1 MFLQSEFLSHQRT
14 SFGVSSSEV
23 YSMIITLFLPSAE
36 ESSGCSFSWSYQEWL
51 KYQKFDIGQGQKLC
65 WSHLA
70 SNSHKEV
77 KRSRGQGVNDIFSLF
92 QGKHL
97 SWSTVFVFDLNWATN
112 IYTERSRGWF
122 LLYLQQK
129 YNHKIS
135 CHPALWHE
143 AHEYLHGR
151 WPDQRLEGECWLSK
165 TWHFGFLRKSL

>member
-14 SFGVSSSEV
+14 SFGVSSSDF
-23 YSMIITLFLPSAE
+23 YSIIITLFLPTAE

-97 SWSTVFVFDLNWATN
+97 SWSTVFELRTFIQRGQGVDSFFTFNTN
-112 IYTERSRGWF
+112 TITSSVTTQ
-122 LLYLQQK
+122 LSDMKLM
-129 YNHKIS
+129 NIS
-135 CHPALWHE
+135 MV
-143 AHEYLHGR
+143 G
-151 WPDQRLEGECWLSK
+151 DLSK
-165 TWHFGFLRKSL
+165 KWERVKSYQYPPGWDQE